1 MPAVSKKQQRFFGMV
16 RAAQKGEGAASPEVA
31 KVASEIKK
39 KDAKD
44 FASTKHKGLPM
55 KKEETVFEG
64 DVHSGQG
71 EKIQKRT
78 LEWMRKKG
86 QKGAPGLD
94 AMKARTAEHK
104 AKRGVK
110 EEVVDEK
117 ISASGYARAKKY
129 REDQARE
136 KDRKEQEYFA
146 KKAKTHKWDGE
157 KWNKRESVEY
167 QVDEAEE
174 VLDELS
180 KATLASYIKHGSRD
194 AVTRMGDAS
203 RAGMS
208 GRRKEAD
215 KGYEKAHKRVAGVRT
230 AATKLQYKKE
240 EVTFEGWKE
249 KAGDAIKKAL
259 KKKDA
264 PKHDFGRDAGAEAAK
279 RLRKKDHEKV
289 NFLDP
294 DD

>member
-110 EEVVDEK
+110 EEV
-117 ISASGYARAKKY
+117 
-129 REDQARE
+129 
-136 KDRKEQEYFA
+136 
-146 KKAKTHKWDGE
+146 
-157 KWNKRESVEY
+157 
-167 QVDEAEE
+167 
-174 VLDELS
+174 LDELS
-180 KATLASYIKHGSRD
+180 KRTLGNYVK
-194 AVTRMGDAS
+194 DAS
-203 RAGMS
+203 SDAAMTSMDHGNKPLAKDAPKREKKILKRLS
-208 GRRKEAD
+208 GIRKATD
-215 KGYEKAHKRVAGVRT
+215 K
-230 AATKLQYKKE
+230 LSKE

-264 PKHDFGRDAGAEAAK
+264 PKHDYGRDAGAEAAK

>member
-110 EEVVDEK
+110 EEV
-117 ISASGYARAKKY
+117 
-129 REDQARE
+129 
-136 KDRKEQEYFA
+136 
-146 KKAKTHKWDGE
+146 
-157 KWNKRESVEY
+157 
-167 QVDEAEE
+167 
-174 VLDELS
+174 LDELKS
-180 KATLASYIKHGSRD
+180 TTL
-194 AVTRMGDAS
+194 
-203 RAGMS
+203 
-208 GRRKEAD
+208 
-215 KGYEKAHKRVAGVRT
+215 
-230 AATKLQYKKE
+230 
-240 EVTFEGWKE
+240 
-249 KAGDAIKKAL
+249 
-259 KKKDA
+259 
-264 PKHDFGRDAGAEAAK
+264 
-279 RLRKKDHEKV
+279 
-289 NFLDP
+289 
-294 DD
+294 